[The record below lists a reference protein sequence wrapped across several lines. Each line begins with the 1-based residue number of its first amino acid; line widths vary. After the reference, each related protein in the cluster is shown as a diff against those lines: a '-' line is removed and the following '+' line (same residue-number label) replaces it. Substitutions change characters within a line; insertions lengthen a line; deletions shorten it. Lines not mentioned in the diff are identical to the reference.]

1 VRVARCQP
9 GLLDLVKQ
17 FFGPVAPSAWRAA
30 GLRLWGA
37 ASSWCWPARGPG
49 AGGAGGWSEVGLVRG
64 EVVGEVGVCLLEG
77 DEFFDGLPG
86 GGGVSVHEGVDDLAA
101 DAVAFE

>member
-1 VRVARCQP
+1 
-9 GLLDLVKQ
+9 
-17 FFGPVAPSAWRAA
+17 
-30 GLRLWGA
+30 
-37 ASSWCWPARGPG
+37 
-49 AGGAGGWSEVGLVRG
+49 
-64 EVVGEVGVCLLEG
+64 LLEG